1 MLLFLKSLST
11 CNLEFSF
18 NPLSSFL
25 LFNALIVYV
34 IVVSHK
40 QSIDGFDGVCSASQV
55 GVSFDHS
62 EECSDI
68 SEHYYEDNTI
78 LSDGYYEDD
87 DHDDDDGDG
96 DDSWYGAEEE
106 YVDDLQQRSED
117 FIAKVNNGWKEE
129 WLSEKECEGPWLG

>member
-25 LFNALIVYV
+25 LFNAIIVSV

-40 QSIDGFDGVCSASQV
+40 QSINGFDGVCSASQV
-55 GVSFDHS
+55 GASFDHS
-62 EECSDI
+62 EQCSDI
-68 SEHYYEDNTI
+68 SDEDNTV

-87 DHDDDDGDG
+87 DHDDD

-117 FIAKVNNGWKEE
+117 FIAKVNNEWKEE
-129 WLSEKECEGPWLG
+129 WLSEKDCEGPWLG